1 MVWDHGVKGVG
12 EVEVA
17 HIEAMSYIV
26 TRLCLRRVTSS
37 QLIMPYHNG
46 KIPSS
51 AILISAIFPIITTT
65 IIKEIDSEVIGTCNT
80 DYLLTITYLLLFPHN
95 HKPHKN
101 TFVLVDTD
109 LKKPKIVGPSR
120 DHLDHSQTIS
130 RCTYSNKRK
139 HCPLFLIMYDEK
151 FNLHVR
157 TP

>member
-51 AILISAIFPIITTT
+51 AILISAIFPIITTI
-65 IIKEIDSEVIGTCNT
+65 IIKEIDSEVIGTCKT
-80 DYLLTITYLLLFPHN
+80 DYLLLFPHN
-95 HKPHKN
+95 HKPHKT

-109 LKKPKIVGPSR
+109 LKKPKILGPSR
-120 DHLDHSQTIS
+120 DHLGHSQTTS
-130 RCTYSNKRK
+130 RCTCSNKRK
-139 HCPLFLIMYDEK
+139 HFPLFLIMYDEK